1 METMFVT
8 GKRTRSRCQATG
20 SAAPVPMAANTSA
33 EAGPEKER
41 PTRGCS
47 LLGGAHH
54 PTQRGGDGTAAPPC
68 PRRRGEAGR
77 WGCAPS
83 PACRGGGGGVP
94 AQGPEQRGGR
104 AGLSGSPVPT
114 HRPLG
119 TVCRASS
126 RGFGRRCSAA
136 AEGYAPAAQRGP
148 QRRGGGGAAGGGPR
162 SSPPALSAHP
172 RAQGD
177 ISPSVQQARQ
187 PLPAHPSPALAAG
200 PARPRRSFACPLFTL
215 HLHPEETNPSS
226 SPSPLHLQPPLAGVR
241 GGEGRGTLAWHRY
254 QRGEELQLPFRLMG
268 SAGKSHTLLLGW
280 VVDFFPQALLQ
291 SATHSLSA
299 EDTIDFTHDRRA
311 YTDICI

>member
-83 PACRGGGGGVP
+83 PACRG
-94 AQGPEQRGGR
+94 RGGSLPR
-104 AGLSGSPVPT
+104 GRSSEGAGQGSRGAPCPPT
-114 HRPLG
+114 APWGRSVALPAAVSVGAARRPLRVTPRRRSG
-119 TVCRASS
+119 
-126 RGFGRRCSAA
+126 GRSA
-136 AEGYAPAAQRGP
+136 
-148 QRRGGGGAAGGGPR
+148 GGGGAAGGGPR